1 MPRRL
6 LIPAAALLLA
16 WLGLT
21 FFRQLEPAPRERTGG
36 AAGADTGGAMSA
48 DSTESTESTGSTTSA
63 ESRDTR
69 LTSEDPLPGEALLI
83 DFGDPGL
90 APIEDLKRIHR
101 VVSGYFSIVKDTS
114 RHPIGGNG
122 DLADVL
128 RGDNAYQEA
137 FIPADHP
144 VFGPEGLL
152 VDRWGTPLFVHSLAA
167 RELELRSAGPDG
179 RMFTADDL
187 RLDPAGLPGGPE

>member
-21 FFRQLEPAPRERTGG
+21 FVRQLEHSPRP
-36 AAGADTGGAMSA
+36 ADTAA
-48 DSTESTESTGSTTSA
+48 STAAAEVASIESDLSGE
-63 ESRDTR
+63 E
-69 LTSEDPLPGEALLI
+69 PLPGEALLAE
-83 DFGDPGL
+83 FGDPEL
-90 APIEDLKRIHR
+90 APIEDLRRIHR

-114 RHPIGGNG
+114 RHPVGGNA
-122 DLADVL
+122 DLAELL

-137 FIPADHP
+137 FIPAGHP

-167 RELELRSAGPDG
+167 RELELRSAGPDLE
-179 RMFTADDL
+179 MFTGDDL
-187 RLDPAGLPGGPE
+187 CLDPSGRARDPE